1 MAIDILTLLLLA
13 LAAFK
18 GYRRGLIVAIFSFL
32 GIVIGIAAAL
42 KFSVAVA
49 DWFHDNTNI
58 GVQWLP
64 FISFILVMIGVII
77 ILRWI
82 ANMLEAAIDLVL
94 LGWLNKLGGIIFYV
108 GIYLL
113 VYSIVLF
120 YAAKMGIIKQETIDA
135 SQTYAVI
142 EPWGPVVINA
152 MGSIFPFFRDMF
164 MDLEKF
170 FDNIAPS
177 HTV

>member
-13 LAAFK
+13 MAACK

-42 KFSVAVA
+42 KFSVVVA
-49 DWFHDNTNI
+49 GWFQNNTNI
-58 GVQWLP
+58 GSQWLP

-77 ILRWI
+77 IIRWI
-82 ANMLEAAIDLVL
+82 ANVLEAAIDLVL
-94 LGWLNKLGGIIFYV
+94 LGWLNKVGGIIYYV
-108 GIYLL
+108 AIYLL
-113 VYSIVLF
+113 VYSAVLF
-120 YAAKMGIIKQETIDA
+120 YATKMGIIKQDTINA

-152 MGSIFPFFRDMF
+152 IGAIFPFFRDMF
-164 MDLEKF
+164 IDLEKF

-177 HTV
+177 QTV